1 MKRWPYWIWG
11 SSSLSPSQLWLK
23 DQNLLCKLISFPPD
37 FPIPLSKS
45 WATFLFAYEFFSSA
59 CFSHSLWVSKILQ
72 NQTVTGV
79 FATNSTGAIHMQK
92 KKKMNLSPYFTLFT
106 KINSKS
112 TIDLNVR
119 AKTTV
124 KEMKRQGTEWK
135 RIFVK
140 QESDKGLVF
149 KLYKELLQL
158 KKKTT
163 RFWKCVKN

>member
-1 MKRWPYWIWG
+1 
-11 SSSLSPSQLWLK
+11 
-23 DQNLLCKLISFPPD
+23 
-37 FPIPLSKS
+37 
-45 WATFLFAYEFFSSA
+45 
-59 CFSHSLWVSKILQ
+59 
-72 NQTVTGV
+72 
-79 FATNSTGAIHMQK
+79 MQK

-163 RFWKCVKN
+163 RF